1 MISSTNNS
9 SSFCPCGKKRKAKQ
23 ITVFI
28 NGQKYAAKKVLVS
41 ATKWHHVLSEITCKL
56 QPDFGPIKKLY
67 SSESGITLNSFSE
80 LENEGAYVASNNK
93 KFQLV
98 EGG

>member
-9 SSFCPCGKKRKAKQ
+9 SYASGQKRTAKQ

-28 NGQKYAAKKVLVS
+28 NGKKYEGKKVLVS
-41 ATKWHHVLSEITCKL
+41 ASKWHHILSEITSKL
-56 QPDFGPIKKLY
+56 QPDFGPVKKLY
-67 SSESGITLNSFSE
+67 SSDSGITLNSFSE
-80 LENEGAYVASNNK
+80 LENDGAYVASNNK